1 MSETPTHEQDT
12 KKDRIVKV
20 CLTPQH
26 AAAFKA
32 LTKDVGSDMSTF
44 TRQLIIR
51 SLREA
56 QAA

>member
-1 MSETPTHEQDT
+1 MSDITEPVEV
-12 KKDRIVKV
+12 KKDHVVKV
-20 CLTPQH
+20 CLTHDH

-32 LTKDVGSDMSTF
+32 LTRDLGSDMSTF

-51 SLREA
+51 ALREA